1 MYHSSSPKKIDKGIY
16 HDFISFNFS
25 IFFWV
30 YYNLC
35 FFCSWRPQVINTRVG
50 DMASCFLRLPEEA
63 SASLKIRPSKTLRY
77 FKI

>member
-35 FFCSWRPQVINTRVG
+35 FFLQLETSG
-50 DMASCFLRLPEEA
+50 DQHQSGWHGQLLPEA
-63 SASLKIRPSKTLRY
+63 ARRGVSFTKDTP
-77 FKI
+77 F